1 MPNPAVR
8 AASARVPSAATD
20 RVDRHGAIRH
30 AVAPASLVVEYVAV
44 EERPAAAEE
53 RVAVVEEREAA
64 VEEREAAVASVV
76 DQRRITYA
84 RFVNFENRGKP
95 YAANEAGLR

>member
-1 MPNPAVR
+1 
-8 AASARVPSAATD
+8 
-20 RVDRHGAIRH
+20 
-30 AVAPASLVVEYVAV
+30 
-44 EERPAAAEE
+44 
-53 RVAVVEEREAA
+53 VAVVEEREAA

>member
-1 MPNPAVR
+1 
-8 AASARVPSAATD
+8 
-20 RVDRHGAIRH
+20 
-30 AVAPASLVVEYVAV
+30 LVVEYVAVEAHVAV